1 MSEELKRIV
10 TKIITDHPEVEAVYS
25 NWKPNGVGGLI
36 FIQIPNTSH
45 DVAVDLQNTYTQ
57 YVWDEFEY
65 MSDDIRSAVIVT
77 EVGEMELLY
86 KPIYNKSLG
95 GFIDAV

>member
-1 MSEELKRIV
+1 MSEELKKIV
-10 TKIITDHPEVEAVYS
+10 AKITGDHPEIEAVYS
-25 NWKPNGVGGLI
+25 NWKPNGIGGLI
-36 FIQIPNTSH
+36 FIQIPNTHH
-45 DVAVDLQNTYTQ
+45 DVAVDLQNKYTQ

-86 KPIYNKSLG
+86 KPVYNKSLG
-95 GFIDAV
+95 GFVNAI

>member
-1 MSEELKRIV
+1 MSEELKKIV
-10 TKIITDHPEVEAVYS
+10 TKITNDHPEIEAVYS

-36 FIQIPNTSH
+36 FIQIPNTPH
-45 DVAVDLQNTYTQ
+45 DVAVDLQNKYTQ

-86 KPIYNKSLG
+86 KPVYNKALG
-95 GFIDAV
+95 GFINAV

>member
-86 KPIYNKSLG
+86 ALVYSKEMR
-95 GFIDAV
+95 GFVNAI